1 MADGQTAFNVEAFLD
16 TGASGI
22 MLSPH
27 TAQQLGIHRET
38 ATVPGGKGGEVRFE
52 DVGVGGGDQ
61 FAVSEPLVLSLAS
74 YSPSTNT
81 DNADAIAG
89 TYTLNVGPF
98 RAQIGPLGGSGD
110 LLTALAMADLDVA
123 GMPVMR
129 DKIVVLNVKPV
140 NTFSDTMRTT
150 IYDAATAP
158 PGIGTC
164 KRHVK
169 LGYGSFARF
178 TSTSPPSASR
188 RASRKTLSSAPIPW
202 PPRTIAPHQCRPHTT
217 AR

>member
-1 MADGQTAFNVEAFLD
+1 MRNRLACWPTFLLAICLWLAAPAIAEDIEGVQPAALDQPRINLVVRRQAGGPVLMADGQTAFNVEAFLD

-98 RAQIGPLGGSGD
+98 RPD
-110 LLTALAMADLDVA
+110 RPA
-123 GMPVMR
+123 GR
-129 DKIVVLNVKPV
+129 Q
-140 NTFSDTMRTT
+140 R
-150 IYDAATAP
+150 
-158 PGIGTC
+158 
-164 KRHVK
+164 
-169 LGYGSFARF
+169 
-178 TSTSPPSASR
+178 
-188 RASRKTLSSAPIPW
+188 
-202 PPRTIAPHQCRPHTT
+202 
-217 AR
+217 